1 MVSNPV
7 QHHWTVEEYLAY
19 EQETDT
25 RYEYIDGE
33 ILAMSGGT
41 ENHSLITANALTE
54 VSYQLRG
61 SSCRAYTSDLRA
73 KISDTKYVYLDFSVV
88 CGDAEFADDNHTML
102 TNPVLVVEVTSP
114 SSMSYDKI
122 IKRDFYLTLPS
133 LQGYLILDQHR
144 IFAELYTRNETDW
157 SIRQYTDIDDRVPL
171 DILNCTLPLKEV
183 YRGIVFESAE

>member
-33 ILAMSGGT
+33 IFAMSGGT

-73 KISDTKYVYLDFSVV
+73 KISDTKYVYPDFSVV